1 MNKIIVAG
9 ALAAILGAGSVA
21 YAGQGIPNLPAQPI
35 VAQTDT
41 GVIGQSYPTFTG
53 VAQPVVSLQFAANAT
68 GQNYPSF
75 APATGTNATGSTV
88 EYAAAAPVTQPRG

>member
-35 VAQTDT
+35 VAQTDA
-41 GVIGQSYPTFTG
+41 GVMGQSDPNFTG
-53 VAQPVVSLQFAANAT
+53 TAQPVVSLQFAANAT
-68 GQNYPSF
+68 GQAYPAF
-75 APATGTNATGSTV
+75 APAPGTRAGSSSV
-88 EYAAAAPVTQPRG
+88 EYATVAPVIKPRG